1 LPELAQ
7 GEANVPASVGSNEDM
22 DLLDEDLLRS
32 RESREIGFVGQ
43 NSEVQ
48 WLRSLQR
55 QMGKTEEEPINQPY
69 GPPGTSNEAMSLRIS
84 AMHERRKAN
93 KGGETIRHVADSSYY
108 LDSDSLEV
116 ETMLDPYE
124 LPPPDIAEKLFSCYV
139 ETVHSWFPI
148 IPENFRDQFSKYIDS
163 IRRQQRYHVPEK
175 WQAVLNLVFA
185 IGAQYSYLTDAEWRG
200 NDRNHLLYMTR
211 AVRILGVKDTT
222 MIISAPDL
230 ALIQVSMHG
239 SR

>member
-1 LPELAQ
+1 
-7 GEANVPASVGSNEDM
+7 M

-32 RESREIGFVGQ
+32 RESRETGFVGQ

-55 QMGKTEEEPINQPY
+55 QMEKTEEEPTGQPY
-69 GPPGTSNEAMSLRIS
+69 GPPGTSNEATALRIS

-93 KGGETIRHVADSSYY
+93 KPGETIRHVADSSYY

-124 LPPPDIAEKLFSCYV
+124 LPPPEIAERLFSCYIK
-139 ETVHSWFPI
+139 TVHSWFPI
-148 IPENFRDQFSKYIDS
+148 IPEVFKDQFSRFIDS
-163 IRRQQRYHVPEK
+163 VKQQKRYQVPEK
-175 WQAVLNLVFA
+175 WQAMLNLVFA
-185 IGAQYSYLTDAEWRG
+185 IGAQYSYLTDSEWRAH
-200 NDRNHLLYMTR
+200 DRNHLLYMTR

-230 ALIQVSMHG
+230 GLIQVSMPQLLIN
-239 SR
+239 SLFY

>member
-1 LPELAQ
+1 MSGQ
-7 GEANVPASVGSNEDM
+7 GEANAPASVGSNEDM

-32 RESREIGFVGQ
+32 RESRETGFVGQ

-55 QMGKTEEEPINQPY
+55 QMGKTEEEPCGQPY
-69 GPPGTSNEAMSLRIS
+69 GPPGTSHEAMTKRIS

-93 KGGETIRHVADSSYY
+93 KSENIQHVADSSYY
-108 LDSDSLEV
+108 LDGDSLEV
-116 ETMLDPYE
+116 EMMVDPYE
-124 LPPPDIAEKLFSCYV
+124 LPPSETAEKLFNCYI
-139 ETVHSWFPI
+139 ETAHTWFPI
-148 IPENFRDQFSKYIDS
+148 IPEVFKDQFYRYMESVK
-163 IRRQQRYHVPEK
+163 RQQRYQVPEK

-185 IGAQYSYLTDAEWRG
+185 VGAQFSHLTDAKWRG
-200 NDRNHLLYMTR
+200 DKRDHVVYMTR

-230 ALIQVSMHG
+230 GLIQVSMH
-239 SR
+239 RQ